1 MVKFDLRTRIAAIQ
15 RTHREELC
23 EENVCICGY
32 HGDYPKHVAD
42 AVIRDLGNLR
52 EVHTYYRPDGTPVTV
67 LEGNYPARF
76 DAEERCYGGLRA
88 ENE

>member
-1 MVKFDLRTRIAAIQ
+1 MSDDLRTRIAAIQ

-42 AVIRDLGNLR
+42 AVIFVVQPLLEAEYNRGYDEGVDWLHDESRWIKR
-52 EVHTYYRPDGTPVTV
+52 EDKIG
-67 LEGNYPARF
+67 
-76 DAEERCYGGLRA
+76 RA
-88 ENE
+88 HV